1 MRINHNLMALNT
13 YNNLSATGA
22 SQAKS
27 MEKLSSGLRINRAG
41 DDAAGLAIS
50 EKMRAQIRGLGQA
63 SRNAQDGISLL
74 QTAEGALNETHS
86 ILQRMRELAVQSAN
100 GTMTDADR
108 VNIQS
113 EVSQLKTEIDRIS
126 DSTEFNGKKLLNGSI
141 DQSRTSQGTKL
152 ESSSFKLAA
161 AGAEVD
167 GTTAVDATT
176 RIVTGMNDKFALT
189 VKDAQGNTLG
199 GAAQQITI
207 AAGNYSRSE
216 LVAAVNAGIGGNSDL
231 SGEVRASI
239 DGANHI
245 SFVTSDR
252 GAATAIT
259 INTPTTAA
267 QSALDALGFK
277 ADTAAHVGSV
287 DLTADIDLSGANGI
301 FDLTIGG
308 QTSTINLGVA
318 NLGAASQA
326 TYVTAMQ
333 TAINTAFGTNVATV
347 SMNGVNIQ
355 IVANAAEGVAI
366 AQNGVNTGHTAIWGL
381 AGSEPAGA
389 ATITAPDAAA
399 ALNTAENGS
408 DAADGV
414 LGTTQ
419 LINMADTDG
428 NSLGLQ
434 AGNVIKIEGALGG
447 TSFTRNYTVAA
458 GSTMD
463 TLAGEIQS
471 AIGGSS
477 AVSFN
482 ATTQEFN
489 VIGESGIAKAITNIK
504 LTAQASA
511 TDTTGVTKFN
521 NYMSAFEETQKAQDA
536 HTDSSVAMQ
545 IGANKDQTMT
555 VSIAD
560 MSTDNL
566 LLSSIDVSSTTGAGF
581 AINLIDDAIGAVNEQ
596 RSNLGAI
603 QNRLEHSIANLN
615 TSAEN
620 LTAAESRIRDVDMA
634 SEMMTLTKNNILQQ
648 AAQAMLAQANQ
659 APQGVLRLLQ
669 Q

>member
-1 MRINHNLMALNT
+1 
-13 YNNLSATGA
+13 
-22 SQAKS
+22 
-27 MEKLSSGLRINRAG
+27 
-41 DDAAGLAIS
+41 
-50 EKMRAQIRGLGQA
+50 
-63 SRNAQDGISLL
+63 
-74 QTAEGALNETHS
+74 
-86 ILQRMRELAVQSAN
+86 
-100 GTMTDADR
+100 
-108 VNIQS
+108 
-113 EVSQLKTEIDRIS
+113 
-126 DSTEFNGKKLLNGSI
+126 
-141 DQSRTSQGTKL
+141 
-152 ESSSFKLAA
+152 
-161 AGAEVD
+161 
-167 GTTAVDATT
+167 
-176 RIVTGMNDKFALT
+176 
-189 VKDAQGNTLG
+189 
-199 GAAQQITI
+199 
-207 AAGNYSRSE
+207 
-216 LVAAVNAGIGGNSDL
+216 
-231 SGEVRASI
+231 
-239 DGANHI
+239 
-245 SFVTSDR
+245 
-252 GAATAIT
+252 
-259 INTPTTAA
+259 
-267 QSALDALGFK
+267 
-277 ADTAAHVGSV
+277 
-287 DLTADIDLSGANGI
+287 
-301 FDLTIGG
+301 
-308 QTSTINLGVA
+308 
-318 NLGAASQA
+318 
-326 TYVTAMQ
+326 MQ